1 MPNYPNQVLRG
12 KISVG
17 KIIEKVDITETDEY
31 PEDLALSQEI
41 LNKGGLE
48 DEPIKD

>member
-31 PEDLALSQEI
+31 PENLELSQEI
-41 LNKGGLE
+41 LNGKEKE
-48 DEPIKD
+48 DDK